1 MDNLKEQGETDTK
14 KGDESFTFRN
24 GRVSKVSSG
33 GIQKAVQSQLP
44 LVNNSDEF
52 PQEGS
57 PGYSG
62 NGKNIHLALTPTSPT
77 YGRIAD
83 SLKKCEYVLEG
94 YSGNYQETINP

>member
-14 KGDESFTFRN
+14 KGDEESFTFRN

-33 GIQKAVQSQLP
+33 GIQKVDHSQLP

-57 PGYSG
+57 PDYSS
-62 NGKNIHLALTPTSPT
+62 NGKNMFLKVTVVTTKKPSTTNKQVVLA
-77 YGRIAD
+77 
-83 SLKKCEYVLEG
+83 K
-94 YSGNYQETINP
+94 Q